1 MNAIVRI
8 ALSRPY
14 TFVVLA
20 LLLLIIGPLA
30 ALRTPTDIFP
40 DIRIPVIGVVWQY
53 TGLPPDQM
61 SGRITTPFER
71 ALTTTVNDIEHIVA
85 NSYNGFGIV
94 KIFFQPNVD
103 IRTANAQVTAISQ
116 TLLKQMPPGATPP
129 LILNYNASTVPIIQL
144 ALSGEGLTEQNL
156 ADIGINQL
164 RTPLVTV
171 PGAAI
176 PYPYGGKQRQI
187 QIDLN
192 PSALQA
198 RGLSGQDVANTLAA
212 QNLITPVGTEKIGI
226 FEYTVQLNNSPL
238 KIQELGDLPI
248 KTVNGAM
255 VYVRDVATVRDG
267 NPPQTNI
274 VHVDGNRSVLMMV
287 LKAGSISTLDIIA
300 GIKQKVQR
308 RTRSSLPDALKI
320 GFIGD
325 QSLFVR
331 GAITGVAREGII
343 AALLTSV
350 MILLFLGSW
359 RSTIIIA
366 TSIPLAV
373 LGSIIMLSAIGE
385 TLNIMTLGGLALAV
399 GILVDEA
406 TVTIENIN
414 YHLEQG
420 KEVEEAIL
428 DGANQIV
435 VPAFVSLLCICIVF
449 VPMFFLSGI
458 ARFLFVPMAEAVM
471 FAMVWS
477 FILSRTLVPTMAKY
491 LLQPH
496 VHHADGER
504 RRSRNPLVRF
514 QRGFE
519 AGFERFRAGYRDLLG
534 LALMHRPTFVTGFIG
549 FVALSFLLVPYLG
562 RNFFPSVDA
571 GQILMHVR
579 TQVGTRVEDSR
590 RSVRR
595 YPEGDPQDHSARRDR
610 DHGRQHRHADQRHQ
624 HDLQQHRRD
633 RPAGWRHPD
642 QAQGRPRADRRL
654 RQGAA
659 GKAAGAISRPELR
672 VPAGRHRQPDPQFRR
687 AGADRPRSA
696 RRQSRRQLR
705 LCQQA
710 AGARSAVFPA
720 SPTRASSNRSRS
732 PSFNVDVD
740 RTRAQYVGLTERDV
754 ANSMVV
760 NLAGSSQV
768 APTYYLDPNNGVSY
782 SIVMQTPQYQLD
794 SLSALETL
802 PMTAPGMPTPL
813 ILGGIANITRT
824 TSNAVVSQYDIQSLV
839 QIYATPQG
847 RDLGAVAADIRKVI
861 NETANELPKGST
873 VALVGQVQTMESS
886 FSGLLFG
893 LLGAVVLIYLLIV
906 VNFQSW
912 SDPFV
917 IITALPAA
925 LAGIVWMLFTTQT
938 TLSVPA
944 LTGAIMCMG
953 VATANSVLVIS
964 FARER
969 YAELGDPIAAALE
982 AGFVRIRPVMMTA
995 LAMIIGMLPMALG
1008 LGEGGEQ
1015 NAPLGR
1021 AVIGGLVFATVATLM
1036 FVPVVFSMVH
1046 KKREDDDR
1054 GGKAAVRG
1062 LSPRRRVTIKN
1073 KTRTRHRRDVEET
1086 PWLGTPRYA
1095 ASKRCRATPAGETT
1109 ISSRS
1114 PPKTAWSAGANS
1126 TRVLARPAS
1135 VPRSSGFRRAWSD
1148 KTRCSTSGSM
1158 PSFSPRPAP
1167 PPAASSRRRW
1177 ARSKTRCSTSRAR
1190 CSACPAMNCSAARSA
1205 IASGSTGR
1213 IARPGASTIPP
1224 GTSPRSPISTASRRS
1239 DARSARRNSPR

>member
-1 MNAIVRI
+1 MIALVRI

-20 LLLLIIGPLA
+20 LLLLIMGPLA

-71 ALTTTVNDIEHIVA
+71 SLTTTVNDIEHIVA
-85 NSYNGFGIV
+85 NSYNGVGIV

-116 TLLKQMPPGATPP
+116 TLLKQLPPGATPP
-129 LILNYNASTVPIIQL
+129 LILNYSASTVPIIQV

-176 PYPYGGKQRQI
+176 PYPFGGKQRQV

-192 PSALQA
+192 PSAMQA
-198 RGLSGQDVANTLAA
+198 RGLSGQDISNALAA
-212 QNLITPVGTEKIGI
+212 QNLITPVGTQKIGG
-226 FEYTVQLNNSPL
+226 FEYNIQLNNSPL
-238 KIQELGDLPI
+238 KMEELGDLPI

-255 VYVRDVATVRDG
+255 VYVRDVASVRDG

-287 LKAGSISTLDIIA
+287 LKAGSVSTLDIIA
-300 GIKQKVQR
+300 GIKQKVIDVKD
-308 RTRSSLPDALKI
+308 SLPDALKI

-331 GAITGVAREGII
+331 GAISGVANEGVI
-343 AALLTSV
+343 AALLTSL

-359 RSTIIIA
+359 RSTVIIA

-373 LGSIIMLSAIGE
+373 LGAIIMLSLIGE

-399 GILVDEA
+399 GILVDDA

-420 KEVEEAIL
+420 KPVEQSIL

-435 VPAFVSLLCICIVF
+435 TPAFVSLLCICIVF
-449 VPMFFLSGI
+449 VPMFFLTGV

-496 VHHADGER
+496 VHHAEGEGPPP
-504 RRSRNPLVRF
+504 SRNPLVRF

-519 AGFERFRAGYRDLLG
+519 ARFERIRAGYHDLLSMALG
-534 LALMHRPTFVTGFIG
+534 RRPIFVVGFLALVS
-549 FVALSFLLVPYLG
+549 VSFLLVPFLG
-562 RNFFPSVDA
+562 RNFFPAVDA
-571 GQILMHVR
+571 GGILMHVR
-579 TQVGTRVEDSR
+579 AQIGTRVEESANQLADVQKAIRKIIPPEQIETLADNIGMPISGINMTYNNTGVIGPQDGDVQIKLKEGHRPTIEYVQALREQLPKLFPGMTFAFLPADIVSQILNFGAPAPIDLQVRGADVNANFAYANKLLSR
-590 RSVRR
+590 VRR
-595 YPEGDPQDHSARRDR
+595 IPGIADARI
-610 DHGRQHRHADQRHQ
+610 
-624 HDLQQHRRD
+624 QQ
-633 RPAGWRHPD
+633 
-642 QAQGRPRADRRL
+642 
-654 RQGAA
+654 
-659 GKAAGAISRPELR
+659 
-672 VPAGRHRQPDPQFRR
+672 
-687 AGADRPRSA
+687 
-696 RRQSRRQLR
+696 
-705 LCQQA
+705 
-710 AGARSAVFPA
+710 
-720 SPTRASSNRSRS
+720 SPNS
-732 PSFNVDVD
+732 PSFNIDVD

-754 ANSMVV
+754 TNSLVV
-760 NLAGSSQV
+760 NLAGSAQI
-768 APTYYLDPNNGVSY
+768 APTYFLNPDNGVSY
-782 SIVMQTPQYQLD
+782 SIVMQTPQYQID
-794 SLSALETL
+794 SLSALQTL
-802 PMTAPGMPTPL
+802 PITAVGAAQSP
-813 ILGGIANITRT
+813 ILGGIADVTR
-824 TSNAVVSQYDIQSLV
+824 SVSSAVVSQYDIQSLV

-847 RDLGAVAADIRKVI
+847 RDLGAVAADVRAAIAD
-861 NETANELPKGST
+861 TAKDVPKGSS
-873 VALVGQVQTMESS
+873 VVLLGQVQTMNSA

-893 LLGAVVLIYLLIV
+893 LLAAIVLIYLLIV

-969 YAELGDPIAAALE
+969 YEELGDPIAAALE
-982 AGFVRIRPVMMTA
+982 AGFVRFRPVLMTA
-995 LAMIIGMLPMALG
+995 LAMIIGMAPMALG

-1021 AVIGGLVFATVATLM
+1021 AVIGGLIFATVATLM

-1046 KKREDDDR
+1046 KKQ
-1054 GGKAAVRG
+1054 
-1062 LSPRRRVTIKN
+1062 
-1073 KTRTRHRRDVEET
+1073 
-1086 PWLGTPRYA
+1086 
-1095 ASKRCRATPAGETT
+1095 
-1109 ISSRS
+1109 
-1114 PPKTAWSAGANS
+1114 GA
-1126 TRVLARPAS
+1126 
-1135 VPRSSGFRRAWSD
+1135 
-1148 KTRCSTSGSM
+1148 K
-1158 PSFSPRPAP
+1158 
-1167 PPAASSRRRW
+1167 PAA
-1177 ARSKTRCSTSRAR
+1177 ALE
-1190 CSACPAMNCSAARSA
+1190 
-1205 IASGSTGR
+1205 
-1213 IARPGASTIPP
+1213 
-1224 GTSPRSPISTASRRS
+1224 TAH
-1239 DARSARRNSPR
+1239 AH

>member
-1 MNAIVRI
+1 MIALVRI

-20 LLLLIIGPLA
+20 LLLLIVGPLA

-40 DIRIPVIGVVWQY
+40 DIRIPVIGVVWNY

-61 SGRITTPFER
+61 AGRITTPFQR

-85 NSYNGFGIV
+85 NSYNGIGII
-94 KIFFQPNVD
+94 KIFFQPNVN
-103 IRTANAQVTAISQ
+103 IQTANAQVTAISQ

-129 LILNYNASTVPIIQL
+129 LILNYSASTVPIIQV

-176 PYPYGGKQRQI
+176 PYPFGGKQRQI

-192 PSALQA
+192 STALQA
-198 RGLSGQDVANTLAA
+198 RGLSGQDVANALAA
-212 QNLITPVGTEKIGI
+212 QNLITPVGSQKIGG
-226 FEYTVQLNNSPL
+226 FEYVIQLNNSPL
-238 KIQELGDLPI
+238 KIEELGNLPI
-248 KTVNGAM
+248 KAVNGAM
-255 VYVRDVATVRDG
+255 VYVRDVASVRDG

-287 LKAGSISTLDIIA
+287 LKAGSTSTLDIIA
-300 GIKQKVQR
+300 GIKQKVIDVKDA
-308 RTRSSLPDALKI
+308 LPEALKI
-320 GFIGD
+320 GFIAD

-331 GAITGVAREGII
+331 GAITGVAHEGII

-359 RSTIIIA
+359 RSTVIIA
-366 TSIPLAV
+366 ISIPLSV
-373 LGSIIMLSAIGE
+373 LGAIVMLSAIGE

-399 GILVDEA
+399 GILVDDA

-420 KEVEEAIL
+420 KAVEPAIM
-428 DGANQIV
+428 DGARQIV
-435 VPAFVSLLCICIVF
+435 TPAFVSLLCICIVF
-449 VPMFFLSGI
+449 VPMFFLQGV

-471 FAMVWS
+471 FAMIWS

-491 LLQPH
+491 LLRPH
-496 VHHADGER
+496 VHHAEGEGPPP
-504 RRSRNPLVRF
+504 SRNPLVRF

-519 AGFERFRAGYRDLLG
+519 ARFERFRAGYRDLLA
-534 LALMHRPTFVTGFIG
+534 LALTRRPVFVIG
-549 FVALSFLLVPYLG
+549 FLSFVGVSFLLVPYLG

-571 GQILMHVR
+571 GGILMHVR
-579 TQVGTRVEDSR
+579 TQVGTRVEETANQFADIQKAIRKIIPPGEIETLADNIGMPISGINMTYNNTG
-590 RSVRR
+590 VIG
-595 YPEGDPQDHSARRDR
+595 PADGDIQIKLKEG
-610 DHGRQHRHADQRHQ
+610 HRPTDEHVQALREQLPRLFPGMQFAFLPADIVSQILNFGAPAPI
-624 HDLQQHRRD
+624 DLQIR
-633 RPAGWRHPD
+633 
-642 QAQGRPRADRRL
+642 
-654 RQGAA
+654 
-659 GKAAGAISRPELR
+659 
-672 VPAGRHRQPDPQFRR
+672 
-687 AGADRPRSA
+687 GADLAANFAYANKLLNRIRRIPGIADA
-696 RRQSRRQLR
+696 RIQQSPNNP
-705 LCQQA
+705 
-710 AGARSAVFPA
+710 G
-720 SPTRASSNRSRS
+720 
-732 PSFNVDVD
+732 FNIDVD

-754 ANSMVV
+754 TNSLVV

-768 APTYYLDPNNGVSY
+768 APTYYLNPDNGVSY
-782 SIVMQTPQYQLD
+782 SIVMQTPQYQID
-794 SLSALETL
+794 SLSALQTL
-802 PMTAPGMPTPL
+802 PITAAGLAQSP
-813 ILGGIANITRT
+813 ILGGIASITR
-824 TSNAVVSQYDIQSLV
+824 SAQSAVVSQYDIVSMV

-847 RDLGAVAADIRKVI
+847 RDLGAVATDVKKAIDD
-861 NETANELPKGST
+861 TAKEVPKGSS
-873 VALVGQVQTMESS
+873 VVLLGQVQTMNSA

-893 LLGAVVLIYLLIV
+893 LLAAIVLIYLLIV

-917 IITALPAA
+917 IISALPAA

-982 AGFVRIRPVMMTA
+982 AGFVRFRPVLMTA
-995 LAMIIGMLPMALG
+995 LAMIIGMAPMALG

-1021 AVIGGLVFATVATLM
+1021 AVIGGLIFATIATLM

-1046 KKREDDDR
+1046 KKQ
-1054 GGKAAVRG
+1054 AA
-1062 LSPRRRVTIKN
+1062 K
-1073 KTRTRHRRDVEET
+1073 
-1086 PWLGTPRYA
+1086 
-1095 ASKRCRATPAGETT
+1095 
-1109 ISSRS
+1109 
-1114 PPKTAWSAGANS
+1114 GALEMS
-1126 TRVLARPAS
+1126 HA
-1135 VPRSSGFRRAWSD
+1135 F
-1148 KTRCSTSGSM
+1148 
-1158 PSFSPRPAP
+1158 
-1167 PPAASSRRRW
+1167 
-1177 ARSKTRCSTSRAR
+1177 
-1190 CSACPAMNCSAARSA
+1190 
-1205 IASGSTGR
+1205 
-1213 IARPGASTIPP
+1213 
-1224 GTSPRSPISTASRRS
+1224 
-1239 DARSARRNSPR
+1239 

>member
-1 MNAIVRI
+1 MIALVRI

-40 DIRIPVIGVVWQY
+40 DIRIPVIGVVWNY

-61 SGRITTPFER
+61 AGRMISPFQR

-85 NSYNGFGIV
+85 NSYNGIGIV

-103 IRTANAQVTAISQ
+103 IRIANAQVTAISQ
-116 TLLKQMPPGATPP
+116 TLIKQMPPGATPP
-129 LILNYNASTVPIIQL
+129 LILNYSASTVPIIQV

-176 PYPYGGKQRQI
+176 PYPFGGKQRQI

-192 PSALQA
+192 PQALQS
-198 RGLSGQDVANTLAA
+198 RGLSGQDVSNALAA
-212 QNLITPVGTEKIGI
+212 QNLITPVGTQKIGA
-226 FEYTVQLNNSPL
+226 FEYNIQLNNSPL
-238 KIQELGDLPI
+238 RMEELGDLPI

-255 VYVRDVATVRDG
+255 VYVRDVASVRDG

-300 GIKQKVQR
+300 GIKQKVIDVKD
-308 RTRSSLPDALKI
+308 SLPDALKI

-331 GAITGVAREGII
+331 GAITGVAVEGVI

-366 TSIPLAV
+366 VSIPLSV
-373 LGSIIMLSAIGE
+373 LGAIVLLSAIGE

-399 GILVDEA
+399 GILVDDA

-414 YHLEQG
+414 WHLEHG
-420 KEVEEAIL
+420 KGVETSIM

-435 VPAFVSLLCICIVF
+435 TPAFVSLLCICIVF
-449 VPMFFLSGI
+449 VPMFFLQGV

-471 FAMVWS
+471 FAMIWS
-477 FILSRTLVPTMAKY
+477 FLLSRTLVPTMAKY
-491 LLQPH
+491 LLKPH
-496 VHHADGER
+496 VAHAEETTQ
-504 RRSRNPLVRF
+504 SRNPMVRF

-519 AGFERFRAGYRDLLG
+519 ARFERVRSGYRNLLSM
-534 LALMHRPTFVTGFIG
+534 AMTRRPLFVIG
-549 FVALSFLLVPYLG
+549 FLGFVGLSFLLVPFLG

-571 GQILMHVR
+571 GSILMHVR
-579 TQVGTRVEDSR
+579 TQVGTRVEESANQFADVQKAIRKIIPPGEIETLADNIGMPISGINMTYNNTGVIGPADGDIQIKLR
-590 RSVRR
+590 
-595 YPEGDPQDHSARRDR
+595 EG
-610 DHGRQHRHADQRHQ
+610 HRPTVEYVQALREQLPRMFPGMTFAFLPADIVSQILNFGAPAPI
-624 HDLQQHRRD
+624 DLQVR
-633 RPAGWRHPD
+633 
-642 QAQGRPRADRRL
+642 
-654 RQGAA
+654 
-659 GKAAGAISRPELR
+659 
-672 VPAGRHRQPDPQFRR
+672 
-687 AGADRPRSA
+687 GADVNANFAYANKLLSRIRRIPGIADA
-696 RRQSRRQLR
+696 RIQQS
-705 LCQQA
+705 
-710 AGARSAVFPA
+710 P
-720 SPTRASSNRSRS
+720 NN
-732 PSFNVDVD
+732 PSFNIDVD
-740 RTRAQYVGLTERDV
+740 RTRAQYVGLSERDV
-754 ANSMVV
+754 TNSLVV
-760 NLAGSSQV
+760 NLAGSAQV
-768 APTYYLDPNNGVSY
+768 APTYYLNPDNGVSY
-782 SIVMQTPQYQLD
+782 SIVMQTPQYQID

-802 PMTAPGMPTPL
+802 PITAGTTATPP
-813 ILGGIANITRT
+813 ILGGIAKISRS
-824 TSNAVVSQYDIQSLV
+824 TSSAVVSQYDIQPMV

-847 RDLGAVAADIRKVI
+847 RDLGAVAADVR
-861 NETANELPKGST
+861 TAIADTAKEVPRGSS
-873 VALVGQVQTMESS
+873 VVLLGQVQTMNSA

-893 LLGAVVLIYLLIV
+893 LLAAVVLIYLLIV

-969 YAELGDPIAAALE
+969 YEELGDPVQAAIE
-982 AGFVRIRPVMMTA
+982 AGFVRFRPVLMTA
-995 LAMIIGMLPMALG
+995 LAMIIGMAPMALG

-1021 AVIGGLVFATVATLM
+1021 AVVGGLIFATIATLM

-1046 KKREDDDR
+1046 KKQ
-1054 GGKAAVRG
+1054 GAKAAA
-1062 LSPRRRVTIKN
+1062 LP
-1073 KTRTRHRRDVEET
+1073 
-1086 PWLGTPRYA
+1086 
-1095 ASKRCRATPAGETT
+1095 ETT
-1109 ISSRS
+1109 H
-1114 PPKTAWSAGANS
+1114 AH
-1126 TRVLARPAS
+1126 
-1135 VPRSSGFRRAWSD
+1135 
-1148 KTRCSTSGSM
+1148 
-1158 PSFSPRPAP
+1158 
-1167 PPAASSRRRW
+1167 
-1177 ARSKTRCSTSRAR
+1177 
-1190 CSACPAMNCSAARSA
+1190 
-1205 IASGSTGR
+1205 
-1213 IARPGASTIPP
+1213 
-1224 GTSPRSPISTASRRS
+1224 
-1239 DARSARRNSPR
+1239 